1 MKNPS
6 ITVIWPVVLVLVSC
20 DVFQPDV
27 SFTSRRSSLFNF
39 LEVSMKRMLL
49 VLAVVMGMTASVSA
63 EQIYFRGTAAAT
75 GIGSEFYNG
84 RAWTMLVTYTP
95 AVFGPAAVTAATLF
109 FYSNDATD
117 HKNESFNLI
126 PAGAN
131 VAANEIGVTQNAG
144 ANNDSLTIQ
153 MEFGPSELGRGT
165 ASAFMDNLVVTGQTD
180 VGNTNG
186 TVANITALGAIGNS
200 VAGTFRVSPRPGGPG
215 SLQVNLTGFSAVPEP
230 GSIALLSGLGLVVGR
245 RLLKRRAKKQEAA
258 V

>member
-1 MKNPS
+1 
-6 ITVIWPVVLVLVSC
+6 
-20 DVFQPDV
+20 
-27 SFTSRRSSLFNF
+27 
-39 LEVSMKRMLL
+39 MKRMLL

-63 EQIYFRGTAAAT
+63 EQIYFRGTASASGT
-75 GIGSEFYNG
+75 GSQFYNG

-95 AVFGPAAVTAATLF
+95 AASGPAAVTAATLF

-126 PAGAN
+126 SPAN
-131 VAANEIGVTQNAG
+131 VAANEIAVNQNVG
-144 ANNDSLTIQ
+144 ANNDSLIIQ
-153 MEFGPSELGRGT
+153 TEFGPSELGRGT
-165 ASAFMDNLVVTGQTD
+165 TKAFMDNLVVTGQTD

-200 VAGTFRVSPRPGGPG
+200 VAGTFRVAPRPGGTG